1 MKTIAVRL
9 WDTKAGYRSLIC
21 GGGLESKTSTYQVEG
36 VGAAPTLRSTQLIMG
51 EQVANNREQQNL
63 LYLKEV
69 DGEWYLLEEPKGSG
83 LIKKEY
89 IPMGN
94 RLVYPKKWSREQA
107 VEVFLN
113 HIVEQQHKIIKNANE
128 WIRIAEQLGLGEHIR
143 KSR

>member
-1 MKTIAVRL
+1 
-9 WDTKAGYRSLIC
+9 
-21 GGGLESKTSTYQVEG
+21 
-36 VGAAPTLRSTQLIMG
+36 MG

-69 DGEWYLLEEPKGSG
+69 DGEWFLLEEPKGSG

-113 HIVEQQHKIIKNANE
+113 HLVEQQHKIINKANE

>member
-1 MKTIAVRL
+1 
-9 WDTKAGYRSLIC
+9 
-21 GGGLESKTSTYQVEG
+21 
-36 VGAAPTLRSTQLIMG
+36 MG

-69 DGEWYLLEEPKGSG
+69 DGSWYLLEEPKGAG

-94 RLVYPKKWSREQA
+94 RLVYPKKWGREKA

-113 HIVEQQHKIIKNANE
+113 HMIEQQHKIIKNANE
-128 WIRIAEQLGLGEHIR
+128 WITIVGQLADRENIR
-143 KSR
+143 K

>member
-1 MKTIAVRL
+1 VNTIAIRL
-9 WDTKAGYRSLIC
+9 WDTKAGYHSITC
-21 GGGLESKTSTYQVEG
+21 GEGLERKMMYFQYIG

-69 DGEWYLLEEPKGSG
+69 DGSWYLLEEPKGSG

-94 RLVYPKKWSREQA
+94 RLVYPKKWSREKA

-113 HIVEQQHKIIKNANE
+113 HMIEQQHKIIKNANE
-128 WIRIAEQLGLGEHIR
+128 WINIVGQLADRENIR
-143 KSR
+143 K

>member
-1 MKTIAVRL
+1 VGTTKRIKPGIVLLNCGRGVKRNSIGIQPIEGGAVPSF
-9 WDTKAGYRSLIC
+9 RSNGI
-21 GGGLESKTSTYQVEG
+21 G
-36 VGAAPTLRSTQLIMG
+36 VMG

-69 DGEWYLLEEPKGSG
+69 DGEWFLLEEPKGSG

-128 WIRIAEQLGLGEHIR
+128 WIHIAKQLGDREHIR
-143 KSR
+143 K

>member
-1 MKTIAVRL
+1 
-9 WDTKAGYRSLIC
+9 
-21 GGGLESKTSTYQVEG
+21 
-36 VGAAPTLRSTQLIMG
+36 MG